1 MEDKPPRFFKPV
13 PILSLPLCSRPSS
26 FPPVHRGSSSVSL
39 TLLRMQ
45 LLRTVSLILPLLSTA
60 FADVEFVDPAAGST
74 LNSGH
79 VITAH
84 WKDSGKHPKI
94 SELSQYDIYL
104 CAGGDTP
111 DSYVGDSFIPI
122 LEYFWC

>member
-1 MEDKPPRFFKPV
+1 M
-13 PILSLPLCSRPSS
+13 
-26 FPPVHRGSSSVSL
+26 SVSL
-39 TLLRMQ
+39 SLFRMQ

-74 LNSGH
+74 LKGGD

-111 DSYVGDSFIPI
+111 DSYVGDSFYPYIRHFC
-122 LEYFWC
+122 Y